1 MSLLLRIN
9 AALGAVFL
17 VAAALAG
24 YVCWTMLED
33 NAQREVLAEA
43 GLMMDSAAAV
53 RSYTAKEILPLIA
66 AGMKTDFPP
75 QSVPSYAATQ
85 NFLHFHEHHPDYA
98 YKEATLNPT
107 NPRDRAAEWEGDII
121 QRFRNDAHT
130 EQVVGVRDT
139 PMGKS
144 LYLARPIRA
153 KPECLVCHSIPS
165 AAPQSMI
172 ARYGSDNG
180 FGWQPNEVVAAQVV
194 SVPFESATA
203 NANKEFR
210 AFMILLVG
218 VFAAAFVVVNIL
230 LYRLVVRPVRRIAA
244 VADQVS
250 QGDMSAPEFPAGR
263 RDGDRVGHPLVRAH
277 AQEPGKSAAAPGDLK
292 SVAREVFVSYS
303 QPDYAAP
310 WRWSLASRARH
321 QLLDRAARY
330 RAVGRLGGGNHRRH
344 FQCARDDFGFLRE
357 QQRFTAGAPRSGA
370 GGAQEREHPAVSHRK
385 RGAFEES
392 GIFLEFP
399 ALDGCL
405 RAAAGGALRQTVRL
419 LEGSI
424 GQERTEPQR
433 RPTLPAPSRRRFCIM
448 HCRWTAP
455 NSRASNGS
463 WPDTSD
469 RSPGTW

>member
-17 VAAALAG
+17 VAAFLAG
-24 YVCWTMLED
+24 YICWSMLED

-53 RSYTAKEILPLIA
+53 RSYTAKEILPLIS

-130 EQVVGVRDT
+130 DQVVGVRDT

-153 KPECLVCHSIPS
+153 KPECLVCHSVPS

-172 ARYGSDNG
+172 ARYGGDNG

-218 VFAAAFVVVNIL
+218 VFVAAFVVVNIL
-230 LYRLVVRPVRRIAA
+230 LYRLVVRPVRRIAL

-250 QGDMSAPEFPAGR
+250 QGDMSAPEFP
-263 RDGDRVGHPLVRAH
+263 P
-277 AQEPGKSAAAPGDLK
+277 
-292 SVAREVFVSYS
+292 
-303 QPDYAAP
+303 
-310 WRWSLASRARH
+310 
-321 QLLDRAARY
+321 
-330 RAVGRLGGGNHRRH
+330 
-344 FQCARDDFGFLRE
+344 
-357 QQRFTAGAPRSGA
+357 AGATEIASVTRSF
-370 GGAQEREHPAVSHRK
+370 ERMRK
-385 RGAFEES
+385 S
-392 GIFLEFP
+392 LEK
-399 ALDGCL
+399 
-405 RAAAGGALRQTVRL
+405 ALRL
-419 LEGSI
+419 L
-424 GQERTEPQR
+424 
-433 RPTLPAPSRRRFCIM
+433 
-448 HCRWTAP
+448 
-455 NSRASNGS
+455 
-463 WPDTSD
+463 
-469 RSPGTW
+469 GT